1 VKVSKMTIQSTNPVE
16 GKMEN
21 PYNKTIKRRSEN
33 DLNSE
38 RKGGECECLKRA
50 RFCSKLRIYVK
61 TSA

>member
-1 VKVSKMTIQSTNPVE
+1 
-16 GKMEN
+16 MEN